1 MKSANGKTKWLKFF
15 VMSLLIL
22 GMVRRRYWDEMEV
35 ESMRNIPKSI
45 IEEVEKLREE
55 IEYHNYRYYVLNDPV
70 ITDEEYDKL
79 MKRLIELEKK
89 YPELVT
95 PDSPT
100 QRVGG
105 KVLEGFKT
113 VRHSQPMYSLDN
125 TYNEEDI
132 REFDKRVKKTLVVS
146 DVEYVVELKID
157 GVSIALRYENGR
169 LVLGATRGDGV
180 EGEDITENA
189 KTVRSVPLRLRK
201 PLTLEVRGEI
211 YMPVEEFKRINEER
225 QEEGL
230 PLFANPR
237 NAAAGTLRQLD
248 TRVVA
253 SRRLDSFMYYLINPE
268 KYGVKSQW
276 EALQF
281 LKEAG
286 FKVNPHSKLC
296 KNIDEVID
304 YWREWIER
312 RKELDYW
319 VDGIVVKVNS
329 FEYQRVLGATA
340 KAPRWA
346 IAFKFPAE
354 QARTKILDVTIQVG
368 RTGVLT
374 PVAELEPVQLA
385 GTVVK
390 RASLHNFDYI
400 KEKDIRIGDSV
411 FIEKAG
417 GIIPQV
423 VKSIPELRTGDE
435 EEIKPPDKCPVC
447 GGKVGKLRPEEVALR
462 CLNPHCPAKLKRAL
476 ETFVSRDAMDIE
488 GFGEK
493 LIERLVDAGLV
504 KDIADLF
511 YLTPFDLAQLGSG
524 IGQRMIAKLL
534 SEIEEAKKRPLHK
547 LITGLGI
554 PMVGT
559 KTAKILAENFD
570 SLEELSN
577 ATIERL
583 KKIEGIGEE
592 VARSIVEYFRNPKSK
607 EIIEKLKKAG
617 VNMKSREKRL
627 DVLKGLSFVVT
638 GSLKNFSREQVK
650 EFIEIL
656 GGRVSESVS
665 RKTDY
670 LIVGENPGSKYEKAK
685 RFKVKTISEEEF
697 LEMVEKK
704 AKMKNVN
711 LRKVMNVVKG
721 T

>member
-1 MKSANGKTKWLKFF
+1 MK
-15 VMSLLIL
+15 
-22 GMVRRRYWDEMEV
+22 
-35 ESMRNIPKSI
+35 NIPKSVI
-45 IEEVEKLREE
+45 DEVEKLREE

-70 ITDEEYDKL
+70 ITDEEFDKL
-79 MKRLIELEKK
+79 MKRLIELERK

-100 QRVGG
+100 QRIGG

-113 VRHSQPMYSLDN
+113 VKHSQPMYSLDN
-125 TYNEEDI
+125 TYSEEDI
-132 REFDKRVKKTLVVS
+132 REFDRRIKKTLMIPT
-146 DVEYVVELKID
+146 VEYVVELKID
-157 GVSIALRYENGR
+157 GVSIALRYEKGR
-169 LVLGATRGDGV
+169 LILGVTRGDGN
-180 EGEDITENA
+180 EGEDITENV
-189 KTVRSVPLRLRK
+189 KTVRSIPLRLRK
-201 PLTLEVRGEI
+201 SLTLEVRGEI

-248 TRVVA
+248 TKVVA
-253 SRRLDSFMYYLINPE
+253 SRRLDSFMYYLVDPE
-268 KYGVKSQW
+268 KHGVKNQW

-296 KNIDEVID
+296 KSIDEVID
-304 YWREWIER
+304 YWKEWVEK

-319 VDGIVVKVNS
+319 VDGIVVKVND
-329 FEYQRVLGATA
+329 FEYQKILGATA

-354 QARTKILDVTIQVG
+354 QARTKILDVTVQVG

-374 PVAELEPVQLA
+374 PVAELKPVQLA

-400 KEKDIRIGDSV
+400 KEKDIKIGDIV

-423 VKSIPELRTGDE
+423 VKPISELRTGE
-435 EEIKPPDKCPVC
+435 EREINPPSKCPVC
-447 GGKVGKLRPEEVALR
+447 GGKVGKLRPEEIAIR

-476 ETFVSRDAMDIE
+476 ETFVSREAMDIE
-488 GFGEK
+488 GLGEK
-493 LIERLVDAGLV
+493 LIERLVDTGLI
-504 KDIADLF
+504 KDIADIF

-524 IGQRMIAKLL
+524 IGQRTIAKLL

-547 LITGLGI
+547 LIVGLGI

-577 ATIERL
+577 TTIERL

-592 VARSIVEYFRNPKSK
+592 VARNIVEYFRNPKTN

-617 VNMKSREKRL
+617 VNMKSEIKKL
-627 DVLKGLSFVVT
+627 SILKGLNFVIT
-638 GSLKNFSREQVK
+638 GSLRNFSREQIK

-685 RFKVKTISEEEF
+685 KYKVRTISEEEF
-697 LEMVEKK
+697 LKMVEERTKK
-704 AKMKNVN
+704 KNID
-711 LRKVMNVVKG
+711 LKDLIEKIKK

>member
-1 MKSANGKTKWLKFF
+1 MK
-15 VMSLLIL
+15 
-22 GMVRRRYWDEMEV
+22 
-35 ESMRNIPKSI
+35 NIPKSV

-70 ITDEEYDKL
+70 ITDEEFDKL
-79 MKRLIELEKK
+79 MKRLIELERK

-100 QRVGG
+100 QRIGG

-113 VRHSQPMYSLDN
+113 VKHSQPMYSLDN
-125 TYNEEDI
+125 TYSEEDI
-132 REFDKRVKKTLVVS
+132 REFDRRIKKTLMIPT
-146 DVEYVVELKID
+146 VEYVVELKID
-157 GVSIALRYENGR
+157 GVSIALRYEKGR
-169 LVLGATRGDGV
+169 LILGATRGDGN
-180 EGEDITENA
+180 EGEDITENV
-189 KTVRSVPLRLRK
+189 KTVRSIPLRLRK

-211 YMPVEEFKRINEER
+211 YMSVEEFKRINEER

-248 TRVVA
+248 TKIVA
-253 SRRLDSFMYYLINPE
+253 SRRLDSFMYYLVDPE
-268 KYGVKSQW
+268 KHGVKNQW

-304 YWREWIER
+304 YWKEWVEK

-319 VDGIVVKVNS
+319 VDGIVVKVND
-329 FEYQRVLGATA
+329 FEYQKILGATA

-354 QARTKILDVTIQVG
+354 QARTKILDVTVQVG

-374 PVAELEPVQLA
+374 PVAELKPVQLA

-400 KEKDIRIGDSV
+400 KEKDIRIGDIV

-423 VKSIPELRTGDE
+423 VKPILELRTGE
-435 EEIKPPDKCPVC
+435 EREINPPSKCPVC
-447 GGKVGKLRPEEVALR
+447 GGKVGKLRPEEIAIR

-476 ETFVSRDAMDIE
+476 ETFVSREAMDIE
-488 GFGEK
+488 GLGEK
-493 LIERLVDAGLV
+493 LIERLVDTGLI
-504 KDIADLF
+504 KDIADIF

-524 IGQRMIAKLL
+524 IGQRTIAKLL

-592 VARSIVEYFRNPKSK
+592 VARSIMEYFRNPKTN

-617 VNMKSREKRL
+617 VNMKSEIKKFNI
-627 DVLKGLSFVVT
+627 LKGLNFVIT
-638 GSLKNFSREQVK
+638 GSLRNFSREQIK

-685 RFKVKTISEEEF
+685 KYKVRTISEEEF
-697 LEMVEKK
+697 LEMVEERTKK
-704 AKMKNVN
+704 KNID
-711 LRKVMNVVKG
+711 LKDLIEKLKK

>member
-1 MKSANGKTKWLKFF
+1 
-15 VMSLLIL
+15 
-22 GMVRRRYWDEMEV
+22 
-35 ESMRNIPKSI
+35 
-45 IEEVEKLREE
+45 
-55 IEYHNYRYYVLNDPV
+55 
-70 ITDEEYDKL
+70 
-79 MKRLIELEKK
+79 
-89 YPELVT
+89 
-95 PDSPT
+95 
-100 QRVGG
+100 
-105 KVLEGFKT
+105 
-113 VRHSQPMYSLDN
+113 MYSLDN

-169 LVLGATRGDGV
+169 LVLGATRGDGI

-286 FKVNPHSKLC
+286 FKVNPHSRLC

-319 VDGIVVKVNS
+319 VDGIVVKVNN

-435 EEIKPPDKCPVC
+435 KEIKPPDKCPVC

>member
-1 MKSANGKTKWLKFF
+1 
-15 VMSLLIL
+15 
-22 GMVRRRYWDEMEV
+22 
-35 ESMRNIPKSI
+35 
-45 IEEVEKLREE
+45 
-55 IEYHNYRYYVLNDPV
+55 
-70 ITDEEYDKL
+70 
-79 MKRLIELEKK
+79 
-89 YPELVT
+89 
-95 PDSPT
+95 
-100 QRVGG
+100 
-105 KVLEGFKT
+105 
-113 VRHSQPMYSLDN
+113 MYSLDN

-132 REFDKRVKKTLVVS
+132 REFDKRVKKTLMVS

-169 LVLGATRGDGV
+169 LVLGATRGDGI

-248 TRVVA
+248 TKVVA

-268 KYGVKSQW
+268 KYSVKSQW

-281 LKEAG
+281 LKETG
-286 FKVNPHSKLC
+286 FKVNPHSRLC

-319 VDGIVVKVNS
+319 VDGIVVKVNN

-400 KEKDIRIGDSV
+400 KEKDIRIGDNV

-435 EEIKPPDKCPVC
+435 KEIKPPDKCPVC

-476 ETFVSRDAMDIE
+476 ETFVSRDALDIE

-504 KDIADLF
+504 KDITDLF

-617 VNMKSREKRL
+617 VNMKSKEKRF

-685 RFKVKTISEEEF
+685 RYKVKTISEEEF
-697 LEMVEKK
+697 LKMVEEEAKK
-704 AKMKNVN
+704 KNVN
-711 LRKVMNVVKG
+711 LKEIMNMVKG

>member
-1 MKSANGKTKWLKFF
+1 MK
-15 VMSLLIL
+15 
-22 GMVRRRYWDEMEV
+22 
-35 ESMRNIPKSI
+35 NIPKSV

-70 ITDEEYDKL
+70 ITDEEFDKL
-79 MKRLIELEKK
+79 MKRLIELERK

-100 QRVGG
+100 QRIGG

-113 VRHSQPMYSLDN
+113 VKHSQPMYSLDN
-125 TYNEEDI
+125 TYSEEDI
-132 REFDKRVKKTLVVS
+132 REFDRRIKKTLMIPT
-146 DVEYVVELKID
+146 VEYVVELKID
-157 GVSIALRYENGR
+157 GVSIALRYEKGR
-169 LVLGATRGDGV
+169 LILGATRGDGN
-180 EGEDITENA
+180 EGEDITENV
-189 KTVRSVPLRLRK
+189 KTVRSIPLRLRK

-248 TRVVA
+248 TKIVA
-253 SRRLDSFMYYLINPE
+253 SRRLDSFMYYLVDPE
-268 KYGVKSQW
+268 KHGVKNQW

-296 KNIDEVID
+296 KSIDEVID
-304 YWREWIER
+304 CWKEWVEK

-319 VDGIVVKVNS
+319 VDGIVVKVND
-329 FEYQRVLGATA
+329 FEHQKILGATA

-354 QARTKILDVTIQVG
+354 QARTKILDVTVQVG

-374 PVAELEPVQLA
+374 PVAELKPVQLA

-400 KEKDIRIGDSV
+400 KEKDIRIGDIV

-423 VKSIPELRTGDE
+423 VKPIPELRTGE
-435 EEIKPPDKCPVC
+435 EREINPPSKCPVC
-447 GGKVGKLRPEEVALR
+447 GGKVGKLRPEEIAIR

-476 ETFVSRDAMDIE
+476 ETFVSREAMDIE
-488 GFGEK
+488 GLGEK
-493 LIERLVDAGLV
+493 LIERLVDTGLI
-504 KDIADLF
+504 KDIADIF

-524 IGQRMIAKLL
+524 IGQRTIAKLL

-592 VARSIVEYFRNPKSK
+592 VARSIVEYFRNPKTN

-617 VNMKSREKRL
+617 VNMKSEIKKL
-627 DVLKGLSFVVT
+627 NILKGLNFVIT
-638 GSLKNFSREQVK
+638 GSLRNFSREQIK
-650 EFIEIL
+650 EFIEVL

-685 RFKVKTISEEEF
+685 KYKVRTISEEEF
-697 LEMVEKK
+697 LKMVEERTKK
-704 AKMKNVN
+704 KNID
-711 LRKVMNVVKG
+711 LKDLIEKIKK